1 MSKEQFDILISKWIS
16 RKLLVFAVASIGM
29 FLGYITSEDWV
40 TIGAAYVGLESFIT
54 VVEKLK
60 K

>member
-29 FLGYITSEDWV
+29 FLGYVTSEDWAA
-40 TIGAAYVGLESFIT
+40 IGTAYVGLESFIT
-54 VVEKLK
+54 IVEKLK